1 MVVVGETPTRRAG
14 GPPQVT
20 APIRAFYRGFVISRV
35 GKAAHTRLVT
45 VENAQQPSSV
55 PVVSSAG
62 PYVSLCAFQGTAL
75 KAALGF
81 TFYLGVQGTKKR
93 GRWCPCR
100 TWAFVPGATEP
111 QQGSQQKPPL
121 AANQE
126 SGHPRVAGVEGN
138 TEGDEIN
145 FPALEPGFSS

>member
-1 MVVVGETPTRRAG
+1 MLVK
-14 GPPQVT
+14 Q
-20 APIRAFYRGFVISRV
+20 
-35 GKAAHTRLVT
+35 HTRGWSLQ
-45 VENAQQPSSV
+45 NAQQPSSV

-62 PYVSLCAFQGTAL
+62 PCVSPCAFQGTAL

-81 TFYLGVQGTKKR
+81 TFYLGVHGTKKKK
-93 GRWCPCR
+93 GPWCPCR

-121 AANQE
+121 AASQE

-138 TEGDEIN
+138 TEGDEMN